1 MGPTFLHRCF
11 SRGGLYRLV
20 QTPLLW
26 KPIKR
31 NYAPQQTTMN
41 VFDRQAKRRQRD
53 RRAMDPERHVYEYLK
68 EEVGFRMSDRI
79 CDVKRNFKTAL
90 DLGCGYGHLS
100 KGIYKDM
107 VEVLYQCDLSEN
119 VLRQSSV
126 SPEVPTHKL
135 LVDEE
140 FLPFKE
146 NSFDLVVSSLSLH
159 WVNNLPG
166 TFKQIFDSLKRD
178 GCFIGCV
185 FGSDTLFE
193 LRVSLQLA
201 ETERE
206 GGFAPHIS
214 PYTDVRDLGG
224 LLNQSGFTLLTIDFD
239 EIIVNYPSAFELMF
253 DLQGMGESN
262 CAWSRKGFLHRDSML
277 AAASIYKEMYGN
289 NDKDGES
296 GVPATFQILY
306 FIGWKPDSSQ
316 PKPAERGS
324 ATVSLKDLHKLDQL
338 AQDHKNKTDKG
349 NDTKR

>member
-1 MGPTFLHRCF
+1 MLHKCFFRAGLHRF
-11 SRGGLYRLV
+11 LQS
-20 QTPLLW
+20 PLW
-26 KPIKR
+26 NPIQR
-31 NYAPQQTTMN
+31 NYPAQQTTTMN
-41 VFDRQAKRRQRD
+41 VFDRQAKRLQRE
-53 RRAMDPERHVYEYLK
+53 RRAMDPEHHVYEYLK
-68 EEVGFRMSDRI
+68 EEVGFRMADRI
-79 CDVKRNFKTAL
+79 CDVKKNFKTAL

-100 KGIYKDM
+100 KEIYKDM
-107 VEVLYQCDLSEN
+107 AEELYQCDLSER
-119 VLRQSSV
+119 VLRRSAI

-135 LVDEE
+135 IVDEE

-146 NSFDLVVSSLSLH
+146 KSFDLVVSSLSLH
-159 WVNNLPG
+159 WVNNLPS
-166 TFKQIFDSLKRD
+166 TFKQIFDSLKSD

-239 EIIVNYPSAFELMF
+239 EIIINYPSAFELMF

-262 CAWSRKGFLHRDSML
+262 CAWSRKGFLHRDSMV

-289 NDKDGES
+289 TDEDGG

-306 FIGWKPDSSQ
+306 FIGWKPDPSQ

-324 ATVSLKDLHKLDQL
+324 ATVSLKDLHKLDELSQEL
-338 AQDHKNKTDKG
+338 KDKTDKE
-349 NDTKR
+349 NNTKVKR